1 MLEKKNVKT
10 IVSAILFGATVSA
23 GTYFFVPLPK
33 DASACDRSDIKSAI
47 RYCMDGATIRNGK
60 ISTYC

>member
-10 IVSAILFGATVSA
+10 IVSAIVFGATVSA

-33 DASACDRSDIKSAI
+33 DASACSASTVQSAI
-47 RYCMDGATIRNGK
+47 SYCMDGAKIRNGT
-60 ISTYC
+60 IRTYC

>member
-1 MLEKKNVKT
+1 MLEMKNMKT
-10 IVSAILFGATVSA
+10 IVSAILFGAIVSA

-33 DASACDRSDIKSAI
+33 DASACDSYQIRNDIS
-47 RYCMDGATIRNGK
+47 YCMDGATISGGT